1 MDSRRVGA
9 RRRLI
14 RRRLLTRG
22 DARTR
27 VHASSRLVRMPPQRR
42 LTRRSLLDVP
52 ALVAFLERGLGPEKR
67 ETAERHARAIVSS
80 AVAAVRGGLDRVDLS
95 SSAFPHLPAFA
106 REGIA
111 AEFDLF
117 TTTVAEASTSA
128 DGSTT
133 KIVVSLQDGHRVE
146 AVVMRHDKGRNT
158 LCVSSQVGCKMGC
171 TFCATAPS
179 ASSAT

>member
-1 MDSRRVGA
+1 MDLVVLDTETTGLEVSDGHRVIELGCV
-9 RRRLI
+9 
-14 RRRLLTRG
+14 LLCNRKHTDTKFHYYINPGRVI
-22 DARTR
+22 DA
-27 VHASSRLVRMPPQRR
+27 
-42 LTRRSLLDVP
+42 
-52 ALVAFLERGLGPEKR
+52 E
-67 ETAERHARAIVSS
+67 
-80 AVAAVRGGLDRVDLS
+80 
-95 SSAFPHLPAFA
+95 A

-158 LCVSSQVGCKMGC
+158 LCVSSQVGCAMKC
-171 TFCATAPS
+171 SFCLTGDAFIL
-179 ASSAT
+179 